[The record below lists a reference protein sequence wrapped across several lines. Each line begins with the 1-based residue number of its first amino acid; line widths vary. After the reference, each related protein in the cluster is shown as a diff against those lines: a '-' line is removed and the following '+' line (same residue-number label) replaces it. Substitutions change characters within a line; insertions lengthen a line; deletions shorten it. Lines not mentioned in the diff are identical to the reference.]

1 MMRKEEEKKECCKDD
16 KFITKVQSIMADE
29 ETIFLLSDFFKNFGD
44 STRVRIM
51 GALFNGEMCVGTI
64 ADVLN
69 MTQSAVSHQ
78 LRVLKASRL
87 VKARKEGKL
96 VYYSL
101 NDDHIKMIYK
111 MGIEHILE

>member
-1 MMRKEEEKKECCKDD
+1 
-16 KFITKVQSIMADE
+16 
-29 ETIFLLSDFFKNFGD
+29 
-44 STRVRIM
+44 M

>member
-1 MMRKEEEKKECCKDD
+1 MHEADKKPCCRDTDFIEE
-16 KFITKVQSIMADE
+16 VQKIMDNE
-29 ETIFLLSDFFKNFGD
+29 ETMYRLADFFKNFGD
-44 STRVRIM
+44 SSRVRIM

-64 ADVLN
+64 AQVLN

-78 LRVLKASRL
+78 LRVLKGSRL

-101 NDDHIKMIYK
+101 NDEHIKVIYK

>member
-1 MMRKEEEKKECCKDD
+1 MRNKEERKGCCKDD
-16 KFITKVQSIMADE
+16 KFISEVQSIMEDE

-44 STRVRIM
+44 STRLRIM

-64 ADVLN
+64 ADVLD
-69 MTQSAVSHQ
+69 MTGSAVSHQ

-96 VYYSL
+96 VFYSL

>member
-1 MMRKEEEKKECCKDD
+1 MSKKECCKDEG
-16 KFITKVQSIMADE
+16 FIKEVQMHMENE
-29 ETIFLLSDFFKNFGD
+29 ETMYMLADFFKNFGD

-64 ADVLN
+64 ANVLD

-78 LRVLKASRL
+78 LRVLKSSRL

-96 VYYSL
+96 VFYSL
-101 NDDHIKMIYK
+101 NDEHIEMIYK

>member
-1 MMRKEEEKKECCKDD
+1 MQKEDKKPCCRDEKFVEE
-16 KFITKVQSIMADE
+16 VQRIMDDE
-29 ETIFLLSDFFKNFGD
+29 ETIYFLADFFKNFGD
-44 STRVRIM
+44 SSRLRIM

-64 ADVLN
+64 AEILN

-78 LRVLKASRL
+78 LRVLKSSRL

-101 NDDHIKMIYK
+101 NDEHIKIIYK

>member
-1 MMRKEEEKKECCKDD
+1 MD
-16 KFITKVQSIMADE
+16 DE
-29 ETIFLLSDFFKNFGD
+29 ETIYFLADFFKNFGD
-44 STRVRIM
+44 SSRLRIM

-64 ADVLN
+64 AEVLN

-78 LRVLKASRL
+78 LRVLKSSRL

-101 NDDHIKMIYK
+101 NDEHIKIIYK

>member
-1 MMRKEEEKKECCKDD
+1 MFKEDRKRYIKDD
-16 KFITKVQSIMADE
+16 DFISEVRSVMEDE
-29 ETIFLLSDFFKNFGD
+29 ETTFLLADFFKNFGD

-51 GALFNGEMCVGTI
+51 GALFNGEMCVSTI
-64 ADVLN
+64 ANVLD

-96 VYYSL
+96 VFYSL
-101 NDDHIKMIYK
+101 NDDHIKIIYQ
-111 MGIEHILE
+111 MGIEHISE

>member
-1 MMRKEEEKKECCKDD
+1 MHEKDKKPCCRDD
-16 KFITKVQSIMADE
+16 KFVEEVQKIMDDE
-29 ETIFLLSDFFKNFGD
+29 ETIYRLADFFKNFGD
-44 STRVRIM
+44 SSRVRIM

-64 ADVLN
+64 AEVLN

-78 LRVLKASRL
+78 LRVLKISRL

-101 NDDHIKMIYK
+101 NDEHIKVIYK

>member
-1 MMRKEEEKKECCKDD
+1 
-16 KFITKVQSIMADE
+16 MADE

-44 STRVRIM
+44 STRVKIM